1 MKKQTKGF
9 ILGAVIGIGA
19 GMLLAPYRGVTMRK
33 KVSAKIN
40 ELSNYIK
47 NMDSDTLR
55 SDCLGI
61 LKNINSY
68 LEELDRAKLKSDCMI
83 LGNKIKKEVNKLANK
98 VQGVATPVVNKA
110 LEDLKNNTVVLL
122 KKTVERLEN

>member
-61 LKNINSY
+61 LKNINS
-68 LEELDRAKLKSDCMI
+68 LRQREC
-83 LGNKIKKEVNKLANK
+83 IKKRITLFAYFCY
-98 VQGVATPVVNKA
+98 
-110 LEDLKNNTVVLL
+110 
-122 KKTVERLEN
+122 

>member
-9 ILGAVIGIGA
+9 IFGAVIGIGA

-98 VQGVATPVVNKA
+98 VQCVATPVVNKA